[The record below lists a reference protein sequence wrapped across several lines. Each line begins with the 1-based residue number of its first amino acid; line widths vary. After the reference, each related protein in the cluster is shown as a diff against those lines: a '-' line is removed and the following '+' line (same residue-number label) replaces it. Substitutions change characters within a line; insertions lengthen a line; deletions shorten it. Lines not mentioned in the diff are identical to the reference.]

1 MSWLALSVILDD
13 NPENK
18 YVQSYVQ
25 VDSIVAYREDPDDEN
40 CSYILLDSGHTLH
53 INLAL
58 DDLHKM
64 IKGDN

>member
-1 MSWLALSVILDD
+1 MSWLALAVILDD

-18 YVQSYVQ
+18 YVQSYIR
-25 VDSIVAYREDPDDEN
+25 VDSIIAYQEDPDDEN
-40 CSYILLDSGHTLH
+40 CCYILLNTGHTSH

-58 DDLHKM
+58 EDLRNM